1 MNHLADDAMDVDGEG
16 HVVVLQSD
24 EDELDSD
31 MLWFLFEVE
40 YDNENLDRKSNAV
53 SYRNPRRAVHG
64 LKIL

>member
-1 MNHLADDAMDVDGEG
+1 MDVDGEG

-53 SYRNPRRAVHG
+53 SYHNPGRAVHG